1 MTATTDRRCHG
12 LTQLARTAGIRSLSM
27 GLLALAVAII
37 MTGPSMAQDLKPSD
51 RTMQISASGRAVAE
65 PDMATISTG
74 VLSEAETAKD
84 ALAANT
90 TTMNK
95 VMEALHAAG
104 LEPRDIQTSDFSVQ
118 PKYQYYQDNTP
129 PKMIGYTVANQVF
142 IRVRDLKK
150 LGAVLDRVVEMGS
163 NQVSGIQFELST
175 AATMRNDARKQAI
188 ANAID
193 IARLYAEAAGVSLG
207 PILRIEEA
215 PQYSGPVANYRAA
228 ADVAAASPVPI
239 AAGVSAIEVQVMVTW
254 ALK

>member
-1 MTATTDRRCHG
+1 
-12 LTQLARTAGIRSLSM
+12 
-27 GLLALAVAII
+27 
-37 MTGPSMAQDLKPSD
+37 
-51 RTMQISASGRAVAE
+51 MQISASGRAVAE

-90 TTMNK
+90 ITMNK
-95 VMEALHAAG
+95 VMEALRAAG

-150 LGAVLDRVVEMGS
+150 LGTVLDRVVEMGS

-175 AATMRNDARKQAI
+175 AADDAQ
-188 ANAID
+188 
-193 IARLYAEAAGVSLG
+193 
-207 PILRIEEA
+207 
-215 PQYSGPVANYRAA
+215 
-228 ADVAAASPVPI
+228 
-239 AAGVSAIEVQVMVTW
+239 
-254 ALK
+254 